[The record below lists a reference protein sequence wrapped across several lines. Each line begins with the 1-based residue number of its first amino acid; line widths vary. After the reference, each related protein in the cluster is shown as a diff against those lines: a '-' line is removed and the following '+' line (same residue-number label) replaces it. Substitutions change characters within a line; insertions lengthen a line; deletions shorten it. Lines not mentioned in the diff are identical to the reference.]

1 MVRLYKI
8 RENFKKTSRSWR
20 EMINKKKNLT
30 RLSAAQ
36 IIVFYYLVAVVF
48 STILLE
54 LPITQKQHADLEFID
69 AVFISISAVTVTG
82 LTTIDVSQL
91 LSVPGTFIVAIILQ
105 FGGIGIM
112 ASGTILWFISGEK
125 IGIRERILI
134 TTEQNI
140 PNLSGVIRFMRNI
153 IFFFVMIELLGA
165 IVFGTYFLQYFPT
178 WQEAYLQGF
187 FASVSATTNAGFD
200 ITGKSLIPFADDYFV
215 LTLNIVLFMIGSIG
229 FPVLIEVSQWLRK
242 KGKMPFRFSLF
253 TKLTTVTFMIL
264 IVIGF
269 IFIYLLE
276 HSHSFTEKTWLGS
289 FVHSLFYSISS
300 RTGGMAIS
308 DINEFSVPTILL
320 LSILMF
326 IGASPSSAGGGIRTT
341 TFAVMLLTVY
351 NYAIGNRS
359 IKIFKRE
366 IDEEDIIKSFI
377 VFTTGTILCSASVII
392 LAFIESDFSLM
403 EIIFEVTSAFGTVG
417 LSLGITPDLSTG
429 GKVVIMILMFIGKIG
444 MFTFLFFMGGKPEK
458 ESYHYPK
465 ERIIIG

>member
-1 MVRLYKI
+1 
-8 RENFKKTSRSWR
+8 
-20 EMINKKKNLT
+20 MINKKKNLT

-36 IIVFYYLVAVVF
+36 IIVFYYLVAVVV

-54 LPITQKQHADLEFID
+54 LPITQKQHADLELID

-153 IFFFVMIELLGA
+153 ILFFVMIELLGA

-403 EIIFEVTSAFGTVG
+403 EIIFEVSSAFGTVG

>member
-1 MVRLYKI
+1 
-8 RENFKKTSRSWR
+8 
-20 EMINKKKNLT
+20 MINKKKNLT

-140 PNLSGVIRFMRNI
+140 INLSGVIRFMRNI

-403 EIIFEVTSAFGTVG
+403 EIIFEVSSAFGTVG

>member
-1 MVRLYKI
+1 
-8 RENFKKTSRSWR
+8 
-20 EMINKKKNLT
+20 MINKKKNLT

-54 LPITQKQHADLEFID
+54 LPITQKQHADLELID

-153 IFFFVMIELLGA
+153 ILFFVMIELLGA

-403 EIIFEVTSAFGTVG
+403 EIIFEVSSAFGTVG

>member
-1 MVRLYKI
+1 
-8 RENFKKTSRSWR
+8 
-20 EMINKKKNLT
+20 MINKKKNLT

-54 LPITQKQHADLEFID
+54 LPITQKQNADLEIID

-82 LTTIDVSQL
+82 LSTIDVSQL

-153 IFFFVMIELLGA
+153 ILFFVMIELLGA

-326 IGASPSSAGGGIRTT
+326 IGASPSSTGGGIRTT
-341 TFAVMLLTVY
+341 TFAVMFLTVY

-392 LAFIESDFSLM
+392 LAFIESDFALM
-403 EIIFEVTSAFGTVG
+403 EIIFEVSSAFGTVG

>member
-1 MVRLYKI
+1 
-8 RENFKKTSRSWR
+8 
-20 EMINKKKNLT
+20 MINKIKNLT

-36 IIVFYYLVAVVF
+36 IIVFYYLVAVVV

-54 LPITQKQHADLEFID
+54 LPITQKQNANLELID

-82 LTTIDVSQL
+82 LSTIDVSQL

-140 PNLSGVIRFMRNI
+140 PNLSGVIRIMRKI
-153 IFFFVMIELLGA
+153 ILFFVVIELLGA

-215 LTLNIVLFMIGSIG
+215 LTLNLVLFIIGSIG

-253 TKLTTVTFMIL
+253 TKLTTVTFFIL

-269 IFIYLLE
+269 IFIYLFE
-276 HSHSFTEKTWLGS
+276 YSHSLYRKDLAWVLCPF
-289 FVHSLFYSISS
+289 FVLF
-300 RTGGMAIS
+300 
-308 DINEFSVPTILL
+308 DLF
-320 LSILMF
+320 
-326 IGASPSSAGGGIRTT
+326 
-341 TFAVMLLTVY
+341 
-351 NYAIGNRS
+351 
-359 IKIFKRE
+359 
-366 IDEEDIIKSFI
+366 EDWWN
-377 VFTTGTILCSASVII
+377 G
-392 LAFIESDFSLM
+392 D
-403 EIIFEVTSAFGTVG
+403 
-417 LSLGITPDLSTG
+417 
-429 GKVVIMILMFIGKIG
+429 
-444 MFTFLFFMGGKPEK
+444 
-458 ESYHYPK
+458 
-465 ERIIIG
+465 

>member
-1 MVRLYKI
+1 
-8 RENFKKTSRSWR
+8 
-20 EMINKKKNLT
+20 MINKKKNLT

-36 IIVFYYLVAVVF
+36 IIVFYYLVAVVV

-54 LPITQKQHADLEFID
+54 LPITQKQHADLELID

-91 LSVPGTFIVAIILQ
+91 LSVPGTFIFAIILQ

-403 EIIFEVTSAFGTVG
+403 EIIFEVSSAFGTVG

>member
-1 MVRLYKI
+1 
-8 RENFKKTSRSWR
+8 
-20 EMINKKKNLT
+20 MINKIKNLT

-36 IIVFYYLVAVVF
+36 IIVFYYLVAVVV

-54 LPITQKQHADLEFID
+54 LPITQKQNADLELID

-82 LTTIDVSQL
+82 LSTIDVSQL

-153 IFFFVMIELLGA
+153 ILFFVMIELLGA

-253 TKLTTVTFMIL
+253 TKLTTVTFFIL

-269 IFIYLLE
+269 IFIYLFE
-276 HSHSFTEKTWLGS
+276 YSHSYTEKTWLGS

-377 VFTTGTILCSASVII
+377 VFTTGTILCSAAVII

-403 EIIFEVTSAFGTVG
+403 EIIFEVSSAFGTVG
-417 LSLGITPDLSTG
+417 LSLGITPELSTG

-458 ESYHYPK
+458 HSYHYPK

>member
-1 MVRLYKI
+1 
-8 RENFKKTSRSWR
+8 
-20 EMINKKKNLT
+20 MINKIKNLT

-36 IIVFYYLVAVVF
+36 IIVFYYLVAVVV

-54 LPITQKQHADLEFID
+54 LPITQKQNANLELID

-82 LTTIDVSQL
+82 LSTIDVSQL

-140 PNLSGVIRFMRNI
+140 PNLSGVIRFMRKI
-153 IFFFVMIELLGA
+153 ILFFVVIELLGA

-215 LTLNIVLFMIGSIG
+215 LTLNLVLFIIGSIG

-253 TKLTTVTFMIL
+253 TKLTTVTFFIL

-269 IFIYLLE
+269 IFIYLFE
-276 HSHSFTEKTWLGS
+276 YSHSYTEKTWLGS

-341 TFAVMLLTVY
+341 TFAVMLLTIY
-351 NYAIGNRS
+351 NYAIGNRT

-377 VFTTGTILCSASVII
+377 VFTIGTILCSAAAII
-392 LAFIESDFSLM
+392 LVFIESDFSLI
-403 EIIFEVTSAFGTVG
+403 EIIFEVSSAFGTVG
-417 LSLGITPDLSTG
+417 LSLNITPELSTG

-458 ESYHYPK
+458 HSYHYPK

>member
-1 MVRLYKI
+1 
-8 RENFKKTSRSWR
+8 
-20 EMINKKKNLT
+20 MINKIKNLT

-36 IIVFYYLVAVVF
+36 IIVFYYLVAVVV

-54 LPITQKQHADLEFID
+54 LPITQKQNVNLELID

-82 LTTIDVSQL
+82 LSTIDVSQL

-140 PNLSGVIRFMRNI
+140 PNLSGVIRFMRKI
-153 IFFFVMIELLGA
+153 ILFFVVIELLGA

-215 LTLNIVLFMIGSIG
+215 LTLNLVLFIIGSIG

-253 TKLTTVTFMIL
+253 TKLTTVTFFIL

-269 IFIYLLE
+269 IFIYLFE
-276 HSHSFTEKTWLGS
+276 YSHSYTEKTWLGS

-341 TFAVMLLTVY
+341 TFAVMLLTIY
-351 NYAIGNRS
+351 NYAIGNRT

-377 VFTTGTILCSASVII
+377 VFTIGMILCSTAAII
-392 LAFIESDFSLM
+392 LVFIESDFSLM
-403 EIIFEVTSAFGTVG
+403 EIIFEVSSAFGTVG
-417 LSLGITPDLSTG
+417 LSLGITPELSTG

-458 ESYHYPK
+458 HSYHYPK

>member
-1 MVRLYKI
+1 
-8 RENFKKTSRSWR
+8 
-20 EMINKKKNLT
+20 MINKIKNLT

-36 IIVFYYLVAVVF
+36 IIVFYYLVAVVV

-54 LPITQKQHADLEFID
+54 LPITQKQNADLELID

-91 LSVPGTFIVAIILQ
+91 LSVPGTFIFAIILQ

-153 IFFFVMIELLGA
+153 ILFFVMIELLGA

-276 HSHSFTEKTWLGS
+276 YSHSFTEKTWLGS

-351 NYAIGNRS
+351 NYAIGNRT

-377 VFTTGTILCSASVII
+377 VFTTGTILCSAAVII

-403 EIIFEVTSAFGTVG
+403 EIIFEVSSAFGTVG
-417 LSLGITPDLSTG
+417 LSLGITPELSTG

-458 ESYHYPK
+458 DSYHYPK